1 MPGTDGADLVLI
13 GLGGVARR
21 FWRLLRDERLRLPGA
36 TRVIGIA
43 TATHGCALA
52 TDGLDPEIAK
62 GPIRP
67 RDSLSARHDRTT
79 GPPPASALDLLARLA
94 HLRTAGREC
103 RRRLV
108 VVETT
113 PLGLDGGQPGVDHVR
128 AAIDIGADVIT
139 ANKGPAAFA
148 YRQLRDLA
156 SAAGVAFRFE
166 GAVLDGLPL
175 FSLIRETL
183 PAVGIRG
190 VRGVLNTTTNHVL
203 SAMGSGRTLDDA
215 IREMQDAGIAEA
227 DPTSDIDGWDA
238 AAKVAVVANVAL
250 DADLTPHDVEREG
263 LRAVDPATVRAARAR
278 GDAVK
283 LVATAYRREGRV
295 HATVGPMALP
305 ADDPLARLSGTAKG
319 LVIDTD
325 RLGAIVISKTSSH
338 VAHTAY
344 ALLADLI
351 SIQRLGARDEVRAL
365 SSRAPSP
372 LNL

>member
-21 FWRLLRDERLRLPGA
+21 FWRLLRDERHRLPGA

-52 TDGLDPEIAK
+52 TGGLDPETAQA
-62 GPIRP
+62 PIGP
-67 RDSLSARHDRTT
+67 RDPLSARHDRTS
-79 GPPPASALDLLARLA
+79 GPPPANALDLLARLA

-128 AAIDIGADVIT
+128 AAIDVGADVIT

-148 YRQLRDLA
+148 YRELRDLA

-183 PAVGIRG
+183 PAVDIRG

-203 SAMGSGRTLDDA
+203 SAMEGGRSLDDA
-215 IREMQDAGIAEA
+215 IRDMQDAGIAEA
-227 DPTSDIDGWDA
+227 DPTKDIDGWDA

-250 DADLTPHDVEREG
+250 DADLTPHDVELEG
-263 LRAVDPATVRAARAR
+263 LRTVDPSTVRAAHAR
-278 GDAVK
+278 GGAVK
-283 LVATAYRREGRV
+283 LVAAAYRREGRV
-295 HATVGPMALP
+295 RATVGPMALP
-305 ADDPLARLSGTAKG
+305 ADDPLASLSGTAKG
-319 LVIDTD
+319 LVLDTD
-325 RLGAIVISKTSSH
+325 RLGPIVISKTSSH

-351 SIQRLGARDEVRAL
+351 SIQRTSLTDT
-365 SSRAPSP
+365 
-372 LNL
+372 